1 MNNDF
6 IRGRRQGHYYSSPT
20 NEKEQKFLTRSTA
33 VFGPTRGTEGFSL
46 ILSHQRHLSP
56 TVYLTLLTH
65 QIHTISAYRSIKFD
79 DSRVRT
85 VSALEESHSIALA
98 ISPWHVSK
106 PPFAPSWPL
115 PLILGPVVLFVDLWF
130 LAPLLQ
136 VKIKHGSN
144 GAMMGHTLWRVL
156 DCILRCPDQ
165 TILSVRLSIESN
177 TTGVLR
183 AKRMIDLR
191 NTKQKG
197 AKHTTTLGMI
207 EVT

>member
-1 MNNDF
+1 MGE
-6 IRGRRQGHYYSSPT
+6 GRAIIIPALRMKKNKNFLHVLLLCSARL
-20 NEKEQKFLTRSTA
+20 EEQRD
-33 VFGPTRGTEGFSL
+33 SL

-79 DSRVRT
+79 DPRVRT

-136 VKIKHGSN
+136 VKIKHRSN
-144 GAMMGHTLWRVL
+144 GAMMEHTLWRVL
-156 DCILRCPDQ
+156 DCILRCSDH
-165 TILSVRLSIESN
+165 TVLSVRLPIES
-177 TTGVLR
+177 TQLVFYVQR
-183 AKRMIDLR
+183 
-191 NTKQKG
+191 
-197 AKHTTTLGMI
+197 
-207 EVT
+207 E